1 MSWVA
6 IWLLIDIA
14 GVNTT
19 SLDHQEIVEAASSY
33 DWPVVEALSVA
44 WCESQFKRTAF
55 NGVDHSVWQINQ
67 NWWGAPI
74 FGENMWGDRYQI
86 HTNAAMAYHIWVAGG
101 RSFRWW
107 SCGSHTRR

>member
-14 GVNTT
+14 GVNA
-19 SLDHQEIVEAASSY
+19 SSPDHLDIVEAASSY

-44 WCESQFKRTAF
+44 WCESQFNRHAY
-55 NGVDHSVWQINQ
+55 NGFDSGAWQINQ
-67 NWWGAPI
+67 KWWKDI
-74 FGENMWGDRYQI
+74 FGRKMWGGRFQAHI
-86 HTNAAMAYHIWVAGG
+86 NAEMAYHIWGAGG

-107 SCGSHTRR
+107 SCGSHMRR